1 MISTDNCHFKT
12 KWCAGCLQSTRM
24 TPKPNIYTFNV
35 TNIEGQSVPLS
46 TYKGK
51 VLLIVNTASE
61 CGFTPQYAQLETLYR
76 TYRDMG
82 FTVLSFP
89 CNDFGKQ
96 EPLDGK
102 ALHEFCELQ
111 FRTTFPVFEKVTVK
125 GKEAHPLFQFLANKK
140 LNGVLNSAPRWNF
153 HKYLINRQGQVV
165 DYFFPFTHPTSNRV
179 CKAIEELL

>member
-1 MISTDNCHFKT
+1 
-12 KWCAGCLQSTRM
+12 
-24 TPKPNIYTFNV
+24 
-35 TNIEGQSVPLS
+35 
-46 TYKGK
+46 
-51 VLLIVNTASE
+51 
-61 CGFTPQYAQLETLYR
+61 
-76 TYRDMG
+76 MG

-102 ALHEFCELQ
+102 ALQEFCELQ

-165 DYFFPFTHPTSNRV
+165 DYFFPFTHPTSKRV